1 MKLSRFIAPVACA
14 ALLFGAGTS
23 VQAQQPAHASTLLG
37 TSTRVELSCAN
48 VITSLAWWTRVGFLP
63 VPQADERPDSMITVS
78 DGQVTITLTKRSQP
92 SPTLVFQH
100 PDLRS
105 LKDSLEA
112 LGSRLGVTVD
122 GPSISEIRLASPN
135 GVHLAVRSTSRE
147 PWRPHLADSNTM
159 CGKLTELSIG
169 TSGDITDELI
179 FWERLGF
186 AVKREGRAPYHY
198 ALLTDGTF
206 TIGVHDQRDIPS
218 LSLTYFAE
226 NMADRLDVLRASGVV
241 LTQES
246 ITPEG
251 RTGSAIATSPD
262 GQRMMLFSGNQ

>member
-206 TIGVHDQRDIPS
+206 T
-218 LSLTYFAE
+218 
-226 NMADRLDVLRASGVV
+226 
-241 LTQES
+241 
-246 ITPEG
+246 
-251 RTGSAIATSPD
+251 ATSLRCRSRTSLRTWPI
-262 GQRMMLFSGNQ
+262 GWTFSVQVAWCSRRSPSPLKAAPVAPLPPVPMASA